1 MFWIPYAREK
11 LWKSRAKW
19 TNEWFFH
26 ICWNSM
32 WSFITKAINTSN
44 ELQQNKELNKLGI
57 ITCLSE
63 EVFHHI
69 RWKLNWNYSTID
81 LVEIQYSVT
90 IDDMSDFNYQP
101 NLSEFKRILNQW
113 IQRKLSSINEFK
125 ENSPQLT

>member
-1 MFWIPYAREK
+1 MHVKNYENPGP
-11 LWKSRAKW
+11 
-19 TNEWFFH
+19 NEQTSDFFTFVGTA
-26 ICWNSM
+26 CG
-32 WSFITKAINTSN
+32 FITRAINTSN